1 MDKIK
6 KIICLNIFLI
16 FLSSCGTIKDE
27 FSLKNKND
35 SDEFLVEKK
44 SPLVMPPNY
53 DELPMPGLE
62 NLNEN
67 QSIKE
72 NEFKNI
78 ITKNKKDIFSQNKSN
93 NNNKNFESLILD
105 KIKNN

>member
-1 MDKIK
+1 MNKIK
-6 KIICLNIFLI
+6 KIIYLNILLI
-16 FLSSCGTIKDE
+16 FLSSCGIVRDG
-27 FSLKNKND
+27 FSLKKKN

-44 SPLVMPPNY
+44 SPLVLPPNY
-53 DELPMPGLE
+53 DELPIPGEE

-67 QSIKE
+67 QNLKQ

-78 ITKNKKDIFSQNKSN
+78 ITKNKKNISSQNKS

-105 KIKNN
+105 KINNN

>member
-1 MDKIK
+1 MNKIN

-16 FLSSCGTIKDE
+16 FLSSCGTISDG
-27 FSLKNKND
+27 FSLKNKNS

-53 DELPMPGLE
+53 DELPIPGVE
-62 NLNEN
+62 NLNGN

-78 ITKNKKDIFSQNKSN
+78 ITKNKKDISSQNKSN

-105 KIKNN
+105 KINNN